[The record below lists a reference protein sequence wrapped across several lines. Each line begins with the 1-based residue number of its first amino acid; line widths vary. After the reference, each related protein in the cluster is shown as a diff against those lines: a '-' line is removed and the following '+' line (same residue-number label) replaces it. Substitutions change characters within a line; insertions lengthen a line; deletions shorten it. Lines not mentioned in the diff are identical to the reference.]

1 MNHVITILW
10 SDTFFGIVS
19 IVIGV
24 LLIVYRKP
32 FARKSVRQQNAFWV
46 LRMGKRD
53 VRILEIVAV
62 SMGIGWIVMGIWMLL
77 DTLG

>member
-32 FARKSVRQQNAFWV
+32 FARKSVRQQNAFWG